1 MMNSD
6 MLLCRLL
13 VVLALLG
20 AGTVLSEPL
29 WSQEGARPLGEERA
43 KAVLEQ
49 FGRRLRE
56 VETLLAES
64 QSRKAYKKVTRVFD
78 EMTDRLISGR
88 DVGRFLGVA
97 LVQRAVA
104 AYQLGRTDEA
114 VWHWYVARQMLPE
127 VADLQMTAYGAAGTF
142 LKTQSIRHAH
152 TTLHWTPGSAE
163 ELEGGGTP
171 PRKIRAPMPE
181 IPAAKRGLGRVSV
194 ELEAIIGENG
204 RLRQPLI
211 LDSEGELTLVCAT
224 LDTLRRWEFQPAEI
238 KGKPAA
244 VAYRIVVSFSSE

>member
-1 MMNSD
+1 MISD
-6 MLLCRLL
+6 ALLCRLL
-13 VVLALLG
+13 VVLALFA
-20 AGTVLSEPL
+20 AGTLPSDPL
-29 WSQEGARPLGEERA
+29 WSQEGARLLGEERA
-43 KAVLEQ
+43 KPILEE

-56 VETLLAES
+56 VDALLAES
-64 QSRKAYKKVTRVFD
+64 ESRRAYKKVSRVLD
-78 EMTDRLISGR
+78 EMMDRFMSGP

-114 VWHWYVARQMLPE
+114 IWHWYVARQILPE
-127 VADLQMTAYGAAGTF
+127 VAGLRMTAYGAAGTF

-152 TTLHWTPGSAE
+152 GTLHWTPDSAE

-181 IPAAKRGLGRVSV
+181 IPAAKQGLGRVSV

-204 RLRQPLI
+204 RLREPLI
-211 LDSEGELTLVCAT
+211 LDAKGELTLVCAT
-224 LDTLRRWEFQPAEI
+224 LDTLRRWEFEPAEI
-238 KGKPAA
+238 KGEPAA
-244 VAYRIVVSFSSE
+244 MAYKLVVSFDSK